1 MMNIRQLP
9 TRLELG
15 FWNLTIHI
23 LSQSA
28 WLRSLL
34 PWFYRGL
41 GQAWR
46 AFGQAFDARRALLW
60 AMAGFLLGF
69 IGGFLAALPLF

>member
-1 MMNIRQLP
+1 MMNIKQLP
-9 TRLELG
+9 MRLELG

-34 PWFYRGL
+34 PWFYRSV
-41 GQAWR
+41 GQRWR
-46 AFGQAFDARRALLW
+46 VFCQAFDARRALLW
-60 AMAGFLLGF
+60 AAAGLVLGF
-69 IGGFLAALPLF
+69 IGGFLAALPVF